1 MFPFRPVS
9 LFPPARCLAF
19 LSISGAPLVAALVI
33 VLCGCG
39 SGPDEK
45 SASVSREA
53 RAAAAPAPAFYA
65 IRGKVDLADGQESPT
80 GALVF
85 CAGTSYCAWANREGD
100 FTISGVPAGTYAL
113 AAYKP
118 GYKLVEVGE
127 IEIDP
132 EELDKEEREYV
143 VSRAI
148 ELEWDESLAPAA
160 SAAPASGVGVLAG
173 KVQMSDLSPPDAVRV
188 AISDPPMSTAT
199 DRNGE
204 FFFAN
209 LRAGEYELVF
219 AHPGYESVTVT
230 ASVLPNQVTR
240 LTDPVE
246 LRLLGEAEDGASIL
260 GRLLLLDTAGR
271 SLETVQGAS
280 VGIVETQQTT
290 DVASDGSF
298 SFQDLASGVY
308 TLIAEAPGF
317 ALQQEV
323 PVTVSDEPAVAIL
336 VLREALPETSQT
348 RGVLTGAIRLEDR
361 PPGAAVGVLV
371 ALAGTSHTGVTG
383 PGGRF
388 ALSDVVPGTHGL
400 LASLAGY
407 QSLEVSDIEIVAGET
422 TDVGELVME
431 REVIPPRVLFTAP
444 RDGERGIRIE
454 ETVVLTMGFN
464 KKMQLQTVQ
473 AALSV
478 EPPCLYSVRRSPTV
492 VESGL
497 ETRDI
502 IEIVIRN
509 LDPRNALRFHTQ
521 YRVSLNA
528 IARDVEGN
536 PLEEPFEFRFRT
548 GGLRILEVRPP
559 EGATDIQA
567 QFPEPVLVR
576 FNGVV
581 DESALTERNVSVS
594 PEPYARRDTK
604 DIASDPKTGWT
615 VVQMWW
621 TWSHDTAYT
630 VTFGSGIR
638 AADGTALEQAPYRVS
653 FRTAKAP
660 QLEATPR

>member
-1 MFPFRPVS
+1 MFSSRPLS
-9 LFPPARCLAF
+9 LFPLARRLAF
-19 LSISGAPLVAALVI
+19 PSASGTPLVAALVI
-33 VLCGCG
+33 ALCGCG

-45 SASVSREA
+45 SASVSRES

-65 IRGKVDLADGQESPT
+65 IRGKVDLADGQEAPT

-113 AAYKP
+113 AAYRP

-132 EELDKEEREYV
+132 EELDKEKREYV
-143 VSRAI
+143 VSRVI
-148 ELEWDESLAPAA
+148 ELERDASLAPAA
-160 SAAPASGVGVLAG
+160 SASGVGVLSG
-173 KVQMSDLSPPDAVRV
+173 KVQLSDLSPPNAVRV

-230 ASVLPNQVTR
+230 ASVVPNQVTR

-246 LRLLGEAEDGASIL
+246 LHLLGEADVGASIL

-280 VGIVETQQTT
+280 VGVVETQQTT

-298 SFQDLASGVY
+298 SFQGLASGVY

-323 PVTVSDEPAVAIL
+323 QATVTDEPAIAVL
-336 VLREALPETSQT
+336 VLREAPPEPSQT

-383 PGGRF
+383 PWGRF
-388 ALSDVVPGTHGL
+388 TLSDVVPGTHGL

-407 QSLEVSDIEIVAGET
+407 QSLEVASIEIVAGET
-422 TDVGELVME
+422 TDIGELVME
-431 REVIPPRVLFTAP
+431 REIIPPRVLFTTP
-444 RDGERGIRIE
+444 RDDERGVKIE

-464 KKMQLQTVQ
+464 KKMQIQTVQ

-502 IEIVIRN
+502 IEIVIQN

-521 YRVSLNA
+521 YRVSLNI

-548 GGLRILEVRPP
+548 GGLRVLEVRPP
-559 EGATDIQA
+559 EGATNVQA

-581 DESALTERNVSVS
+581 DESTLNERNVSVS
-594 PEPYARRDTK
+594 PAPYARRDTK

-621 TWSHDTAYT
+621 TWNHDTAYT
-630 VTFGSGIR
+630 VNLGSGIR
-638 AADGTALEQAPYRVS
+638 TPDGTSLEQAPYRVS
-653 FRTAKAP
+653 FRTVKAP
-660 QLEATPR
+660 QLEPTPQ